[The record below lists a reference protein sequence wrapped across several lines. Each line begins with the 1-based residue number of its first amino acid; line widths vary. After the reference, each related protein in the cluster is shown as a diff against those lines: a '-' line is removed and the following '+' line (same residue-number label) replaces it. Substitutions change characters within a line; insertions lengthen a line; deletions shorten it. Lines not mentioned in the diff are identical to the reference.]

1 MKTSIKFLSALFLT
15 VVLAVSCSDDD
26 NNTPTPIAHT
36 VAITAVP
43 TTAITGDATV
53 EITSV
58 ITDTDAPTPAPT
70 YTYKWYK
77 SDTVDGNGTVIADA
91 TSAAYTTP
99 TGTVL
104 TTGSYYYYVT
114 VEDGTSAAFN
124 PVKSNVITVVVTA
137 ANN

>member
-1 MKTSIKFLSALFLT
+1 MKTSIKFLSVLFLT

-26 NNTPTPIAHT
+26 NTPTPIAHT
-36 VAITAVP
+36 VVITPVP

-53 EITSV
+53 VITSV

-77 SDTVDGNGTVIADA
+77 SDTADGNGTVIANA

-104 TTGSYYYYVT
+104 TAGSYYYYVT